1 MSISLLDEK
10 PNQTKP
16 NHDVVWIASLQITS
30 YFTSTKEALK
40 SDNLPSESASDKV
53 LMWQHQLSCTLGGPL
68 FP

>member
-10 PNQTKP
+10 PNQ
-16 NHDVVWIASLQITS
+16 IMMLCGLQACKLLATFI
-30 YFTSTKEALK
+30 STKEALK